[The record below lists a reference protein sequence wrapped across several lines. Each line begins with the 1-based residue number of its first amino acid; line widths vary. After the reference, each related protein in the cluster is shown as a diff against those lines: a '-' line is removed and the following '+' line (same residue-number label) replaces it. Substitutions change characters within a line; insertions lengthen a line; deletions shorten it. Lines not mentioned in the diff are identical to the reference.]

1 MTPAEKHR
9 QRILAS
15 KRTSDDVNASRKGA
29 NEYELMLMQLAEH
42 KRSLKQAQSIERKKA
57 MKSEIVSE
65 YDAYIDGVLEAKSG
79 QQDDVLMTLLIWHI
93 DAGNYDRALD
103 IAEYAVNH
111 DLQTPDQY
119 ERTIGCLIA
128 EEIADV
134 ALASNNDETPFSHDV
149 LLRTAELTAELDMFD
164 QVRGKLYRAI
174 AESHERYG
182 NEKGAIEF
190 YESALKLHDRV
201 GCKQALNALR
211 KKVEKDSESKA

>member
-15 KRTSDDVNASRKGA
+15 KRTSDDVDASRKGA

-65 YDAYIDGVLEAKSG
+65 YDAYIDGVLDAKSG

-103 IAEYAVNH
+103 IAEYAVSH

-119 ERTIGCLIA
+119 ERTIGCLIV
-128 EEIADV
+128 EEIADA
-134 ALASNNDETPFSHDV
+134 ALASDNDETPFNHDV
-149 LLRTAELTAELDMFD
+149 LERTAELTAELDMFD
-164 QVRGKLYRAI
+164 QVRAKFYRAI

-182 NEKGAIEF
+182 NEKEAIDF
-190 YESALKLHDRV
+190 YERALKLHDRV
-201 GCKQALNALR
+201 GCKQALNALK